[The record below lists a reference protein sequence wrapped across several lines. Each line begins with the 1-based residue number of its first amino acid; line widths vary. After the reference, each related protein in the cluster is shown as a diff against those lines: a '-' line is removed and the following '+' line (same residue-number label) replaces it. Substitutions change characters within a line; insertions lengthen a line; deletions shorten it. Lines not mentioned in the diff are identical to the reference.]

1 MGARKERE
9 MQTIG
14 TELNTDNAC
23 RQRGARRF
31 SKKLKLKGLH
41 FTAKLASALQR
52 EKTNVYQFG
61 TYFEK

>member
-1 MGARKERE
+1 
-9 MQTIG
+9 MQI
-14 TELNTDNAC
+14 TETEGDTRTAC
-23 RQRGARRF
+23 RQRGARRV

-41 FTAKLASALQR
+41 FTAKLAHALQR